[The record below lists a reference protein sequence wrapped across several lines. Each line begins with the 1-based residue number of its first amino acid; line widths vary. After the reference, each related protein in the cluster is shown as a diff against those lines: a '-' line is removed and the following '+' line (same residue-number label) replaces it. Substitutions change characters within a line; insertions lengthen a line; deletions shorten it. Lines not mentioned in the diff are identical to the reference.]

1 MFEAWLWPRN
11 PECWDFE
18 GLEAWRWDFERSWQ
32 DNLLPVELVLDRE
45 ESGRVGL
52 RSRGRLQLQDLLEGS
67 CSLTHVDV
75 LLEWRGA
82 GVVRQ
87 LATDAGLLA
96 SQLRVRL
103 QTMQEQPVGERRRQ
117 EQGAHVVG
125 WLERERSGAVR
136 SGHRRDDDRG
146 QSGHEFPCGGVLAT
160 GALDRE
166 VLVAGRKRDGWFP
179 PFQRDSTT
187 SWLRMPV
194 DDSAV
199 FTLGC
204 VFIFRYLFLP

>member
-1 MFEAWLWPRN
+1 MASY

-18 GLEAWRWDFERSWQ
+18 GLEAGRWDFERSWQ
-32 DNLLPVELVLDRE
+32 DNLLPVKLMLHRE

-96 SQLRVRL
+96 SRLRVRL

-117 EQGAHVVG
+117 EQGEAHG
-125 WLERERSGAVR
+125 WPAGCWSAKGPRCPGSVFL
-136 SGHRRDDDRG
+136 RDDDRG
-146 QSGHEFPCGGVLAT
+146 QSGHQNFCCHMA
-160 GALDRE
+160 A
-166 VLVAGRKRDGWFP
+166 
-179 PFQRDSTT
+179 
-187 SWLRMPV
+187 
-194 DDSAV
+194 
-199 FTLGC
+199 C
-204 VFIFRYLFLP
+204 

>member
-1 MFEAWLWPRN
+1 MF
-11 PECWDFE
+11 
-18 GLEAWRWDFERSWQ
+18 EAWRWDFERSWQ
-32 DNLLPVELVLDRE
+32 DNLLPVKLVLHRE

-96 SQLRVRL
+96 SRLRVRL

-125 WLERERSGAVR
+125 WSAKGAVP
-136 SGHRRDDDRG
+136 SDPGTA
-146 QSGHEFPCGGVLAT
+146 VM
-160 GALDRE
+160 
-166 VLVAGRKRDGWFP
+166 
-179 PFQRDSTT
+179 TT
-187 SWLRMPV
+187 EGKA
-194 DDSAV
+194 D
-199 FTLGC
+199 T
-204 VFIFRYLFLP
+204 

>member
-1 MFEAWLWPRN
+1 MF
-11 PECWDFE
+11 
-18 GLEAWRWDFERSWQ
+18 EAWRWDFERSWQ
-32 DNLLPVELVLDRE
+32 DNLLPVKLVLHRE

-96 SQLRVRL
+96 SRLRVRL

-117 EQGAHVVG
+117 EQGEAHVVG
-125 WLERERSGAVR
+125 WLDREKSDGSCLGCGVLPT
-136 SGHRRDDDRG
+136 DDRPPVMTREG
-146 QSGHEFPCGGVLAT
+146 KADTYGGGNGFPG
-160 GALDRE
+160 
-166 VLVAGRKRDGWFP
+166 FP
-179 PFQRDSTT
+179 PLAACSDGST
-187 SWLRMPV
+187 R
-194 DDSAV
+194 
-199 FTLGC
+199 
-204 VFIFRYLFLP
+204 